1 MKKAMLFAA
10 GLGTRL
16 KPLTDHCPKA
26 LVEIDGQPLLAL
38 TLERLIAEGFEQVV
52 VNVHHF
58 ASMIKEYLASHSFDI
73 DIQISDES
81 DELLDTGGGLRKAL
95 SLFHEDSDPILI
107 HNVDILS
114 NAPLSAFYESCRG
127 EMAGLMVSRRQS
139 TRHLLFDDQ
148 LRLCGWQNM
157 TNGQV
162 KSPFAELHPETQQH
176 FAFSGIHCVD
186 PLIAQYMQ
194 GRPSRFPIVDF
205 YLSICDKVQIQ
216 AHPQENLRLLDVGK
230 LDSLDKARAFLR
242 EG

>member
-1 MKKAMLFAA
+1 MKQAMLRAA

-127 EMAGLMVSRRQS
+127 EIAGLMVSRRQS
-139 TRHLLFDDQ
+139 TRHLLFNDE

-186 PLIAQYMQ
+186 PQIAQYMQ